1 VEIYDISQT
10 LREGIAV
17 WPGDPEFRHRWI
29 TRMQDGESSNVSAV
43 EMGVHT
49 GTHVDAPLHLD
60 DSGGNIAGTPIH
72 HFLGPTRVFS
82 ISSRESIGEADLE
95 SLDWKGVER
104 VLFKTRLAGLPNQP
118 FEKSYV
124 YLEESAAEFLIKQ
137 GILLVGID
145 APSVD
150 AFESKN
156 LPSHRILLRHG
167 IVILEGAMLDS
178 VPDGDYE
185 LVCLPLKLAGLD
197 GSPVRAVLIG
207 QKPNY

>member
-1 VEIYDISQT
+1 MEIYDISQT

-29 TRMQDGESSNVSAV
+29 TRMQDGESSNASAV

-60 DSGGNIAGTPIH
+60 DSGGNIAGMPIH
-72 HFLGPTRVFS
+72 HFWGPARIFS
-82 ISSRESIGEADLE
+82 ISSRESIGGADLE
-95 SLDWKGVER
+95 SLEWKGVER
-104 VLFKTRLAGLPNQP
+104 VLFKTRLAGLPPQP
-118 FEKSYV
+118 FEKNYV
-124 YLEESAAEFLIKQ
+124 YLEESAAEFLVKQ

-156 LPSHRILLRHG
+156 LPAHRILLRHG
-167 IVILEGAMLDS
+167 IVILEGTLLDR
-178 VPDGDYE
+178 VPAGDYQ

-197 GSPVRAVLIG
+197 GSPVRAVLIR